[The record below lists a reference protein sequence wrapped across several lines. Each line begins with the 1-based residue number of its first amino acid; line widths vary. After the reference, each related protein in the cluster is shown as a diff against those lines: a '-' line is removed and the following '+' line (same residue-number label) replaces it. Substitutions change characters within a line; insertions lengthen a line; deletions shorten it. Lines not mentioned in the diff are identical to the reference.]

1 MADQLYLSYWLH
13 GFTEDSMLRHYE
25 KMLRLF
31 PYSRLARQGPVFRI
45 IPIDFNEPAV
55 FERAYGTQ
63 FEIPDVLE
71 AAKEFQHADSCYLL
85 EAAWDLWQFDADW
98 HLAPSRATLC
108 CFGPQFE
115 NEGGENLR
123 VEFGLETL
131 FLPQTGIPNNLRMA
145 QSNIKSLLKLVHDL
159 DDRLNPDR
167 RLLASESGG
176 SFPEKL
182 QHALAQA
189 EES

>member
-13 GFTEDSMLRHYE
+13 GFTEDSMLRQYE

-45 IPIDFNEPAV
+45 IPIDFNQPAV
-55 FERAYGTQ
+55 FEQAYGSD
-63 FEIPDVLE
+63 FDINPALA
-71 AAKEFQHADSCYLL
+71 AAKDFQHADSCYVL
-85 EAAWDLWQFDADW
+85 EALWDLWQYDGDW
-98 HLAPSRATLC
+98 HLAPARAALC
-108 CFGPQFE
+108 CYGPEFE
-115 NEGGENLR
+115 NETGENLR
-123 VEFGLETL
+123 IEFGLEAL
-131 FLPQTGIPNNLRMA
+131 FLPQPGIANNLRMA

-182 QHALAQA
+182 QQALAQA
-189 EES
+189 EE